1 MMGVTSLEV
10 YNTVYN
16 ITNINNKLE
25 IVLNDQQLK
34 ELNLDSELLILVED
48 LYKSYFVKPYKY
60 NEFIE
65 KVNKLITNSY
75 SKKKKLTRLDFT
87 YLTKIIEP
95 LNKEPNYQEK
105 IKQEKIKQEKNQEK
119 ENQERIIQTYRDHL
133 KHAKINWEEI
143 KWEEIFLEV
152 EANTEPHTEPHDSSR
167 DSSHDNSHETT
178 QENQEDEVNQ
188 INQINLPP
196 FEIIENDFFGIQLT
210 PGVYEL
216 ADINNA
222 IKQKINESD

>member
-10 YNTVYN
+10 YNTVYD
-16 ITNINNKLE
+16 ITNSKNKLE
-25 IVLNDQQLK
+25 IVPNDQQLK
-34 ELNLDSELLILVED
+34 ELNLDSELLVFVED

-75 SKKKKLTRLDFT
+75 SKKKKLTRVYFT
-87 YLTKIIEP
+87 NLTKITES
-95 LNKEPNYQEK
+95 LNQIYKERLYQEK
-105 IKQEKIKQEKNQEK
+105 IKQKNINQEK
-119 ENQERIIQTYRDHL
+119 ENQERIIQAYKDHL

-143 KWEEIFLEV
+143 KWEETILE
-152 EANTEPHTEPHDSSR
+152 
-167 DSSHDNSHETT
+167 ETT

-196 FEIIENDFFGIQLT
+196 L
-210 PGVYEL
+210 
-216 ADINNA
+216 
-222 IKQKINESD
+222 